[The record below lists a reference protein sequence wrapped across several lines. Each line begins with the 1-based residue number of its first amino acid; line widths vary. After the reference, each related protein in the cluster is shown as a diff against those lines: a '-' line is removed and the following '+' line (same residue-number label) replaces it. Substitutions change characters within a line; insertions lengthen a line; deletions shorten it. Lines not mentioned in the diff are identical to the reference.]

1 MDGWDLSKANNWTL
15 SYIIFIKGQRK
26 ESLYEVVYEFSDS
39 TYVPSFHDILNLHW
53 SHCATVEKEF
63 TLGRILYKEN
73 EEIDNQFSKHLERL

>member
-26 ESLYEVVYEFSDS
+26 ESLYEVVFEFSDS
-39 TYVPSFHDILNLHW
+39 TYHDTLNLLW
-53 SHCATVEKEF
+53 SHCATVEKYF
-63 TLGRILYKEN
+63 TLGRILCKEN